1 MIMEASSEEAACV
14 AVPLAAA
21 VDIRNIGELADR
33 IKACIA
39 GATALD
45 VDAQALVSGDVTLVQ
60 VLAAAGKTAAER
72 GIPFRVVNAGPDL
85 AALLDRCG
93 VDAAR
98 LGFIHRQQEG

>member
-1 MIMEASSEEAACV
+1 MVVS
-14 AVPLAAA
+14 LAAA

-39 GATALD
+39 GATAVD
-45 VDAQALVSGDVTLVQ
+45 VDAQDLVSGDVTLIQ

-72 GIPFRVVNAGPDL
+72 GISFRIVNAGPNL

-93 VDAAR
+93 IDAAR
-98 LGFIHRQQEG
+98 QDFIHRQQEG